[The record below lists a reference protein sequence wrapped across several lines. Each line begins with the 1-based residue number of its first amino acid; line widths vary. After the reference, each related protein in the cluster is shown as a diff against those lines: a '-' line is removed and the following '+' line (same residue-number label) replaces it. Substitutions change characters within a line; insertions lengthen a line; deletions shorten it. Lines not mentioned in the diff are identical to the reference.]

1 MDIFVGL
8 FLLGFALH
16 TFNMRDQRVR
26 IALLGTHLGR
36 YRIEKLME
44 DLTQGYLRALGEVDS
59 QRQTAIWHI
68 LSSAETDLVE
78 QFNAFVQEFSNVTEP
93 QARVSRLA
101 IALPYAVKWLPGY
114 SFDMRKVLSI
124 HAHAIAQAAN
134 NRLNQSPKDK
144 AFTLM
149 AELFLMQHTCHWF
162 CRSKMVASAR
172 LLARHKSPYAQVLAS
187 VAAPTRQAYCA
198 LVGCSI
204 T

>member
-1 MDIFVGL
+1 MDIFGVL

-26 IALLGTHLGR
+26 IRLLGTHLSR

-44 DLTQGYLRALGEVDS
+44 DLTQGYLRALGEADP
-59 QRQTAIWHI
+59 QRQAAIWAM
-68 LSSAETDLVE
+68 LGNAETELVE
-78 QFNAFVQEFSNVTEP
+78 QFNAFVLAFSSITEA
-93 QARVSRLA
+93 QARVSRLP
-101 IALPYAVKWLPGY
+101 IALPYAANWLPVHA
-114 SFDMRKVLSI
+114 FDMRKALSI
-124 HAHAIAQAAN
+124 HAHAIAQAAS
-134 NRLNQSPKDK
+134 NRLGQTSKAK

-187 VAAPTRQAYCA
+187 VAPQTRQAYCA
-198 LVGCSI
+198 LVGC
-204 T
+204 